1 MDRILATHTGSLI
14 RPPELLAFLATK
26 ERGQQYDQEA
36 YQTTLRT
43 AVDHVV
49 DKQVEA
55 GIDIVDDGEMGKASW
70 ITYLYERVSG
80 LEVRPITLEGA
91 SMLPPSRDRQ
101 AFPGA
106 YAALDALDEAAV
118 RESNA
123 AASSALP
130 DEEAAGAGVAWVCTG
145 PLTYDRTARDRDI
158 ANFKAALA
166 NHDGVEG
173 FLPVVAPASAY
184 WLQNEHYPSE
194 EEFVFAL
201 ADALHEEYKGIVEAG
216 LLLQVDDAV
225 MMHEAD
231 TIMSRGESWDDY
243 RRWVDLRV
251 RALNHALEGLPEDRV
266 RYHVCWGSWHG
277 PHAFDPPLK
286 DVVDLILAV
295 NAGYYAMEQ
304 ANARSRARVAGVGGG
319 VTPRGQEAHPRR
331 GDPPHQRG
339 RASRAG
345 GPEAGTAGER
355 GRPRKRTRRNGLRLR
370 TGESHPARASRNP
383 VGEARGARGRGTAGF
398 ARVMGS
404 RPPPRPSHGGRGLSD
419 VRGEAHDISQGEERD
434 HEGA

>member
-14 RPPELLAFLATK
+14 RPPELLAFLAAK
-26 ERGQQYDQEA
+26 ERGQDYDEDA
-36 YQTTLRT
+36 YQTTLRES
-43 AVDHVV
+43 VDDVV
-49 DKQVEA
+49 RRQVEA

-80 LEVRPITLEGA
+80 LEVRPIQLEGA

-101 AFPGA
+101 TFPGA

-130 DEEAAGAGVAWVCTG
+130 DEEAAASGQGVAWVCTG
-145 PLTYDRTARDRDI
+145 PLSYDRTALDRDI
-158 ANFKAALA
+158 ENFKAALA
-166 NHDGVEG
+166 QHESVQG

-201 ADALHEEYKGIVEAG
+201 ADALRQEYRGIVEAG

-231 TIMSRGESWDDY
+231 TMMSRGESWDDY
-243 RRWVDLRV
+243 RRWADLRV
-251 RALNHALEGLPEDRV
+251 RALNHALEGLPADRV

-277 PHAFDPPLK
+277 PHAFDPELK

-295 NAGYYAMEQ
+295 NAGSYAIEQ
-304 ANARSRARVAGVGGG
+304 ANSRHEHEWRVWEEVSLPEGKKLIPGVVTHHTNVVEHPELVAQRLTRLAGV
-319 VTPRGQEAHPRR
+319 V
-331 GDPPHQRG
+331 G
-339 RASRAG
+339 RDNVL
-345 GPEAGTAGER
+345 AGTDCGFAQGAFIQR
-355 GRPRKRTRRNGLRLR
+355 V
-370 TGESHPARASRNP
+370 HPEIQWAKLAALA
-383 VGEARGARGRGTAGF
+383 EGARLATRE
-398 ARVMGS
+398 
-404 RPPPRPSHGGRGLSD
+404 LW
-419 VRGEAHDISQGEERD
+419 
-434 HEGA
+434 GAAAAA